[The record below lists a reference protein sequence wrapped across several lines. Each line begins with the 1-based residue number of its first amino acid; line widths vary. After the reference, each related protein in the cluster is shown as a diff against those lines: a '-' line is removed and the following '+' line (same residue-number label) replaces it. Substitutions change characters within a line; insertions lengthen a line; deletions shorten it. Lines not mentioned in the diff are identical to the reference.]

1 VLTSF
6 FTRHL
11 PWQARVICILLLVSL
26 LWTQKTCGQNNN
38 DKIGGLKEATPA
50 LPMPSGPFGIGR
62 IGYEWID
69 TSRHDTY
76 SANPDAHRDLMVY
89 LWYPAP
95 RTEPGNSGTYL
106 PGAKQMDAN
115 AEVQS
120 RVGDEFGA
128 AWKLIVSGDLVS
140 HAVENGPV
148 AKSPKRFP
156 ILLFS
161 HGMGGMGFEYT
172 SLIEDLVSHGYVV
185 ASIEHTYT
193 AMAVV
198 FPNGRVVPFHQEA
211 EPVGLTPEQRFQRM
225 EASAGLA
232 ITEGARDIVF
242 VLSKLT
248 EMNDQKA
255 NEFALGGRL
264 DLNRVAAMGHSSGG
278 AFATLACQMD
288 PRFKACISFDGAL
301 APVAAFPE
309 YGKGLTQP
317 VLLLEIDHSGQRRGF
332 DAAQETQYL
341 KKKEAQLNACPVGS
355 YNIVLKSAG
364 LNHGSFSDVPLL
376 FANGKKAETGEAL
389 YNLRATQ
396 AFTRAFLDKSLNHGT
411 GGVLTD
417 PSEYPG
423 TVVTPY
429 GK

>member
-69 TSRHDTY
+69 TSRPDTY

-198 FPNGRVVPFHQEA
+198 FPNGRVVPLHQEA

-309 YGKGLTQP
+309 YDKGLTQP

>member
-69 TSRHDTY
+69 TSRPDTY

-309 YGKGLTQP
+309 YDKGLTQP

>member
-1 VLTSF
+1 M
-6 FTRHL
+6 
-11 PWQARVICILLLVSL
+11 ICILLLVSL

-50 LPMPSGPFGIGR
+50 LPTPSGPFGIGR

-69 TSRHDTY
+69 TSRPDTY

-341 KKKEAQLNACPVGS
+341 KKKEAQLNACPIGS
-355 YNIVLKSAG
+355 YDIVLKSAG